1 MEAAFQRMR
10 PDLLL
15 AVKDLTANMEK
26 RGGGIKDLFLK
37 DKTSDIPN
45 YYQLEGHFDTVD
57 SMGANFINSILE
69 KWSEV
74 LVHAIQ
80 EDALLDK
87 TSRNVEVVMS
97 ILSNYTPDCRVRAE
111 VSCPVDDLG
120 HFKQGEI
127 LTCH

>member
-1 MEAAFQRMR
+1 
-10 PDLLL
+10 
-15 AVKDLTANMEK
+15 
-26 RGGGIKDLFLK
+26 
-37 DKTSDIPN
+37 
-45 YYQLEGHFDTVD
+45 
-57 SMGANFINSILE
+57 MGANFINSILE

-87 TSRNVEVVMS
+87 TLRNVEVVMS
-97 ILSNYTPDCRVRAE
+97 ILSNSPDCRVRAE

-127 LTCH
+127 SPEQFKALAYAVEMAECDPYRATTHNKEL